1 MSTGDVNL
9 RRIFFSIA
17 AAVVARTFPVCVGG
31 FIFII
36 FRRGLRRCDALSSL
50 LLFD

>member
-9 RRIFFSIA
+9 QRIFFSVA
-17 AAVVARTFPVCVGG
+17 AAAAAVARTFPVYVSG

-36 FRRGLRRCDALSSL
+36 FRRGLQ
-50 LLFD
+50 